1 LLSQAQVGTAVCV
14 SGTAGVR
21 GSAARSARAA
31 RDDALAQ
38 ALRAGGAA
46 TFAAGWYRQRMFAP
60 LAAMPRFTEL
70 EARRAAG
77 RDAAALAE
85 ALAAASPGRAPDLW
99 PLLAAAP
106 APTHGAQPRRLVLVA
121 GALDA
126 KFVAAARKMA
136 LTAGP
141 GIAAEVH
148 EVPACGHALH
158 LEASE
163 ALLDILLRVLC

>member
-1 LLSQAQVGTAVCV
+1 V

-21 GSAARSARAA
+21 GTAARAARAA
-31 RDDALAQ
+31 RDDALAA
-38 ALRAGGAA
+38 ALRDGGAES
-46 TFAAGWYRQRMFAP
+46 FAAAWYRQRMFAP
-60 LAAMPRFTEL
+60 LAATPRFAEL

-77 RDAAALAE
+77 RDAAALAD

-106 APTHGAQPRRLVLVA
+106 PPPPGAQPRRLVLVA
-121 GALDA
+121 GALDG

-136 LTAGP
+136 LQAGP
-141 GIAAEVH
+141 GVAAEVH
-148 EVPACGHALH
+148 EVPASGHALH

-163 ALLDILLRVLC
+163 ALLDILLRVL